1 MAATRTA
8 VVGQALLIGLA
19 AVAVAVA
26 KLVFA
31 EPGGGG
37 LVWRVVTGLAQ
48 SAALC

>member
-8 VVGQALLIGLA
+8 VGQALLIGLA
-19 AVAVAVA
+19 AIAVAVA
-26 KLVFA
+26 KLAFA